1 MNQRKSYSLHQ
12 VYTLIIILMSLWY
25 GALKGWGQSGRLFTS
40 DSQLSSSLVNQVYQD
55 RKGFIYI
62 ATRNGLDQYDGN
74 EFQKFQKT
82 GLPGAISSMHVN
94 CVSEDSTGR
103 LLVGLDKGL
112 QAYDYATGRFQTI
125 PLLND
130 NDTLSGGYVSSILC
144 LKSGEVWISTSGYG
158 LFRMQSGDKSAQ
170 HLALFEG
177 DGSVERMTY
186 TPDGAVWLSSINY
199 GIYRWKDGKV
209 QRFLGDQ
216 ASSMGLCCLASDHNG
231 ILFAGSPSKGLFA
244 FDAPSATFK

>member
-82 GLPGAISSMHVN
+82 GLPGPYPPCM
-94 CVSEDSTGR
+94 
-103 LLVGLDKGL
+103 
-112 QAYDYATGRFQTI
+112 
-125 PLLND
+125 
-130 NDTLSGGYVSSILC
+130 
-144 LKSGEVWISTSGYG
+144 
-158 LFRMQSGDKSAQ
+158 
-170 HLALFEG
+170 
-177 DGSVERMTY
+177 
-186 TPDGAVWLSSINY
+186 
-199 GIYRWKDGKV
+199 
-209 QRFLGDQ
+209 
-216 ASSMGLCCLASDHNG
+216 
-231 ILFAGSPSKGLFA
+231 
-244 FDAPSATFK
+244 

>member
-12 VYTLIIILMSLWY
+12 VYTLLIILMSLWY

-103 LLVGLDKGL
+103 LLVGLDKACRLMITL
-112 QAYDYATGRFQTI
+112 QDDFRPSLF
-125 PLLND
+125 
-130 NDTLSGGYVSSILC
+130 
-144 LKSGEVWISTSGYG
+144 STTTTHY
-158 LFRMQSGDKSAQ
+158 
-170 HLALFEG
+170 
-177 DGSVERMTY
+177 
-186 TPDGAVWLSSINY
+186 
-199 GIYRWKDGKV
+199 
-209 QRFLGDQ
+209 Q
-216 ASSMGLCCLASDHNG
+216 A
-231 ILFAGSPSKGLFA
+231 
-244 FDAPSATFK
+244 ATFHLFYV